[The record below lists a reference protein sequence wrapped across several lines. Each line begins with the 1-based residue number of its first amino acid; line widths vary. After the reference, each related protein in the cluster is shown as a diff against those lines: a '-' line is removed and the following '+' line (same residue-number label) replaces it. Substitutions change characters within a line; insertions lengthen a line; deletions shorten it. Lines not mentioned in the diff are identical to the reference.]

1 MRFAMVLGLVAL
13 GTSCAHS
20 PPAAGASGPGQGS
33 AVQRLTEEAE
43 QAYGALD
50 FDSCARAFR
59 ASAEVDPDADA
70 RAESY
75 YRAAGCASLA
85 GHADAAVEVLK
96 RAVQGGYFDAD
107 HLQYNPELLTLHSLA
122 AWEGIVAEARANLAR
137 APEAPFPVPTLAGL
151 DAFGSRKADREAVR
165 RVLGLEVGKP
175 IVYSGAHV
183 KQKEALLRERYG
195 LSFVRLGMT
204 LFFAEEHKG
213 TAFVVADM
221 VDAEDA
227 SRLRFL
233 PEPKGHPTD
242 PEGLVARWLEYNQRL
257 FQLQMQGKLDDASS
271 CRVAHCIGGFG
282 HPDLAGFEPDFVAKV
297 PRNLEAL
304 TAVLRD
310 DADADKRG
318 AAAFLLAYAPTAE
331 ETVRRLVPCIRDASD
346 GVRNN
351 VLRVLTATQE
361 AAKLP
366 MVDVATVVDAVSLP
380 TTSDRNKAVY
390 LLSFL
395 LEDLAPEVLKAQRAG
410 LIRQLGETLVAMSA
424 LQQPINREPAVK
436 VLKQLSGEDH
446 ESAEEWRAW
455 LARQPRTPG

>member
-1 MRFAMVLGLVAL
+1 MRFVMVLGMVAV
-13 GTSCAHS
+13 GTGCAHAPS
-20 PPAAGASGPGQGS
+20 AVGEGGPGQAS
-33 AVQRLTEEAE
+33 AVQRLTKEAE
-43 QAYGALD
+43 QAYKALD
-50 FDSCARAFR
+50 FDGCARAFR
-59 ASAEVDPDADA
+59 ASAEVDTDVGA

-75 YRAAGCASLA
+75 YRSAGCASLA

-107 HLQYNPELLTLHSLA
+107 HLQYNPELVSLHSLA
-122 AWEGIVAEARANLAR
+122 AWEGIVAEARANLAK

-151 DAFGSRKADREAVR
+151 DAFGSRKADREGVR
-165 RVLGLEVGKP
+165 QVLGFEVGKP
-175 IVYSGAHV
+175 IVFSGALV
-183 KQKEALLRERYG
+183 SLKEALLRERYG

-204 LFFAEEHKG
+204 LFFAEERKG

-233 PEPKGHPTD
+233 PAPKGHPPD
-242 PEGLVARWLEYNQRL
+242 PEGLVARWLEYEQRL

-271 CRVAHCIGGFG
+271 CRIAHCLGGFG
-282 HPDLAGFEPDFVAKV
+282 HPDLASFEPEFIAKV
-297 PRNLEAL
+297 PRNLDAL

-310 DADADKRG
+310 DADADRRG

-331 ETVRRLVPCIRDASD
+331 ETVRRLVPCIRDGSD
-346 GVRNN
+346 GVRNS

-380 TTSDRNKAVY
+380 TTMDRNKAVY
-390 LLSFL
+390 LLSYL

-424 LQQPINREPAVK
+424 LQQPINRDPAVK
-436 VLKQLSGEDH
+436 VLKQLSGEEY

-455 LARQPRTPG
+455 LARQPRTTG